1 MRDSFTWQE
10 HEWDE
15 EGHERHE
22 TSESQHNESWRGEEA
37 EIKHASDDACD
48 GGGAALA
55 ASPLL
60 LLLHYFTHRWQLC
73 H

>member
-1 MRDSFTWQE
+1 MRDGFTWQE

-15 EGHERHE
+15 EGHERHK
-22 TSESQHNESWRGEEA
+22 SSKSQHNESWRAKEA
-37 EIKHASDDACD
+37 EIKHARDDACD

-55 ASPLL
+55 ATFLVLL
-60 LLLHYFTHRWQLC
+60 FHYFTHGWKLR